1 MTASPSLPR
10 RQFIGGSAVLIAASC
25 PLLAAA
31 APANAGAEQV
41 FAAIEAEIG
50 GRVGVA
56 AWDTGSGAWVRRRA
70 GERFAM
76 CSTFKLMLT
85 AAVLGLVDSG
95 SLTLGRR
102 VPYGEGDLLPHSP
115 VTSAHVSEGAMSL
128 DKLCAAAIEESD
140 NGAANLL
147 LSLVGGPAGLTAR
160 LRRLGDPTT
169 RLDRTELTLN
179 TNLPGDPR
187 DTTTPAAYARTMR
200 KVLLGDGLT
209 PASRHRLEGWMVDCK
224 TGLDR
229 LRAGLPAGWPA
240 GDKSGTGDNGAV
252 NDVAIVRPPGRA
264 PILIAV
270 FLSGSHRPVDQLSA
284 AHARIARAVVA
295 TFGE

>member
-1 MTASPSLPR
+1 
-10 RQFIGGSAVLIAASC
+10 
-25 PLLAAA
+25 
-31 APANAGAEQV
+31 
-41 FAAIEAEIG
+41 
-50 GRVGVA
+50 
-56 AWDTGSGAWVRRRA
+56 
-70 GERFAM
+70 
-76 CSTFKLMLT
+76 
-85 AAVLGLVDSG
+85 
-95 SLTLGRR
+95 
-102 VPYGEGDLLPHSP
+102 
-115 VTSAHVSEGAMSL
+115 MSL

-160 LRRLGDPTT
+160 LRRLGDPIT

-270 FLSGSHRPVDQLSA
+270 FLSGSDRPVDQLSA